1 MFLIEQLEAKEGDD
15 TIDRARDDMTV
26 TDKVEWDTASRL
38 KTGMDSNQVT
48 CKYFAHMSIKAQWT
62 SPPTQTHTHTHRGPL
77 QQHQQNNSNTL
88 VSMDDNGQQQ
98 FDELDHQILIWFVH
112 PSN

>member
-26 TDKVEWDTASRL
+26 TDTVEWDTASRL

-48 CKYFAHMSIKAQWT
+48 CKYFAHMTIKAQWT
-62 SPPTQTHTHTHRGPL
+62 SPPTQTHTHTHTHTQRTTTTTPTK
-77 QQHQQNNSNTL
+77 QFKHASI
-88 VSMDDNGQQQ
+88 NG
-98 FDELDHQILIWFVH
+98 
-112 PSN
+112 